1 MRIELSDF
9 KYTDTYQVHWIDM
22 DVANHVNN
30 LVYMKWSE
38 TLRMK
43 FFDELNID
51 SSFAK
56 GTIGPILGAQYCKY
70 IFPMTYPDNAITGL
84 KIQSISEDKI
94 VILSAVFSEK
104 HERIA
109 AWSTHDIIPYDY
121 GALSKV
127 KMPNHWTKAIQ
138 SYL

>member
-1 MRIELSDF
+1 MRIEVSDF

-22 DVANHVNN
+22 DIAKHVNN
-30 LVYMKWSE
+30 LVYMKWAE
-38 TLRMK
+38 TLRMN
-43 FFDELNID
+43 FFDEINID
-51 SSFAK
+51 SSFVK

-70 IFPMTYPDNAITGL
+70 IFPMRYPDNAITGL
-84 KIQSISEDKI
+84 KIQSISEDKF